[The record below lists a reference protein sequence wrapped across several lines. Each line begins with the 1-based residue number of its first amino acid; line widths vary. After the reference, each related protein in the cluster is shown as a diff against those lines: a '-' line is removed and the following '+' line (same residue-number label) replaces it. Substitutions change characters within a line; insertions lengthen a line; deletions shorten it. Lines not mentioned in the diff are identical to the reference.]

1 MKKRKSVP
9 QRGITGIIL
18 ANQWDEIGSIT
29 GVSLYTNQEEIY
41 AIARNKKMPELI
53 SLVQTKVRVEGKLEQ
68 DPDGNKIVH
77 VRKINALEKENER

>member
-9 QRGITGIIL
+9 QSGITGIIL
-18 ANQWDEIGSIT
+18 ANQWNEIGSIT

-41 AIARNKKMPELI
+41 VIAHNKKISKLI

-68 DPDGNKIVH
+68 DADGNKIVY
-77 VRKINALEKENER
+77 VEKIQALKKDNER